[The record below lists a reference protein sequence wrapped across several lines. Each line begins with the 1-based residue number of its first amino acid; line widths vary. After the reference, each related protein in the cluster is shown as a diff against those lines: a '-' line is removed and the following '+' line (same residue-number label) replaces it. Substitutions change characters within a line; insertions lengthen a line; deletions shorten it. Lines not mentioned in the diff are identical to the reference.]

1 MDSSALITDVA
12 VLSDLIADRLMSDA
26 EPDGAI
32 DPHWPVA
39 ASRTP
44 SPSGVD
50 LIDQAVSQ
58 LSGDL
63 SGYADPLRAPAIE
76 LLTAVRH
83 GTLSA
88 AELTRLTLARIA
100 ETEPALH
107 STVLVREGVSLDA
120 SSGALAGLPLAVK
133 DIFDVAGLPTRCGS
147 VSRQEAP
154 DARSDATAVARLR
167 AAGATIVSKTV
178 TQEFAAGVISPPA
191 RNPWDPTRIPG
202 GSSGGSGVA
211 VAVGAAALALGT
223 DTGGSIRIPAAI
235 CGVAGLK
242 PTFGGIDRAGVFP
255 LSWSLDTVGPLARTV
270 RDVSMAWL
278 LLRDHHLPTDP
289 GWRSV
294 LTDSGATPTLEG
306 MRLGVSRPFFHD
318 RLMDDVRASFAEAVE
333 RCRSLGA
340 EIIESPWPDADLA
353 RAAAVV
359 MNRAESAVIH
369 ASTVEESPDGYGA
382 ELKDRLIASRTISSV
397 VYLRARQAAWQ
408 ARRSMAGV
416 FARYRLNA
424 LLAPTT
430 ASAAVPADDLIVHY
444 ADGVNEPV
452 GNAWLRLN
460 QPFNATGQPVVC
472 VPVGLGAAGLP
483 IGLQIAGAPG
493 EEVTICRIAA
503 AFEAITQ
510 FNDHMPTILRR

>member
-12 VLSDLIADRLMSDA
+12 VLSDLIADRLAADS

-39 ASRTP
+39 APLMP
-44 SPSGVD
+44 SPAGVD
-50 LIDQAVSQ
+50 LVDEAVSQ
-58 LSGDL
+58 IGGDL
-63 SGYADPLRAPAIE
+63 SGYDDPLRAPAIV
-76 LLTAVRH
+76 LLAAARH

-88 AELTRLTLARIA
+88 AELIRLTLARIA

-107 STVLVREGVSLDA
+107 STVLVREGVTPDPSG
-120 SSGALAGLPLAVK
+120 GALAGLPLAVK
-133 DIFDVAGLPTRCGS
+133 DIFDVAELPTRCGS
-147 VSRQEAP
+147 AARQGAP
-154 DARSDATAVARLR
+154 DAGSDATAVARLR

-211 VAVGAAALALGT
+211 VAVGAAAIALGT
-223 DTGGSIRIPAAI
+223 DTGGSVRIPAAI

-242 PTFGGIDRAGVFP
+242 PTFGGIDRQGVFP

-270 RDVSMAWL
+270 RDVAMTWL

-289 GWRSV
+289 GWLSI
-294 LTDSGATPTLEG
+294 LTDSGASPTLEG
-306 MRLGVSRPFFHD
+306 VRLGVSRPFFHD
-318 RLMDDVRASFAEAVE
+318 RLTDDVRTSFAEAVE
-333 RCRSLGA
+333 RCRALGA

-369 ASTVEESPDGYGA
+369 ANAVEEHPDGYGA
-382 ELKDRLIASRTISSV
+382 ELKDRLIASRSISSV
-397 VYLRARQAAWQ
+397 AYLRARQAARQ
-408 ARRSMAGV
+408 ARRSMADV
-416 FARYRLNA
+416 FARFRLNA
-424 LLAPTT
+424 LLAPAT
-430 ASAAVPADDLIVHY
+430 ASAAVPADDLMVHY
-444 ADGVNEPV
+444 ADGVDEPV

-472 VPVGLGAAGLP
+472 VPAGLGAAGLP

-503 AFEAITQ
+503 AFEAATRFTDQI
-510 FNDHMPTILRR
+510 PAVLRS